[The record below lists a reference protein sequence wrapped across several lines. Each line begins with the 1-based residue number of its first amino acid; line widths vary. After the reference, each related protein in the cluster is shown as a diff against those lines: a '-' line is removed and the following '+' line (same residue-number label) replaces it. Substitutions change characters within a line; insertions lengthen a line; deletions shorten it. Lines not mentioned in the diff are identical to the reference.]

1 MLQIR
6 TPVQDKPLPPPE
18 DRTGRQFGRDMTA
31 GPRERLI
38 DSTIA
43 LIRRRGVHATGLT
56 DLLSHS
62 GTARQSIYQHFP
74 GGKAELVEQATKEAG
89 RQMVALLDTFDDDP
103 ISMVDGL
110 ISWWEQELGTTD
122 YTSGCPVVA
131 AALAPSPAAG
141 RAFSAWESRFTGVLV
156 RAGVTQPAATSL
168 ATFTLSALEGAIVL
182 SRAASSTRPLE
193 DVRTQLTMLLKSQL
207 PARQQDPTPAPSPE
221 PTPLRPTPAWAPPTA
236 TPKPTPPGYQST
248 VDARSA
254 WNGYR
259 R

>member
-1 MLQIR
+1 
-6 TPVQDKPLPPPE
+6 
-18 DRTGRQFGRDMTA
+18 MTA

-62 GTARQSIYQHFP
+62 STARQSIYQHFP

-89 RQMVALLDTFDDDP
+89 RQMVALLDTFDDNPVD
-103 ISMVDGL
+103 MVDGL
-110 ISWWEQELGTTD
+110 VTWWEHELNTSD
-122 YTSGCPVVA
+122 HTSGCPVLA

-141 RAFSAWESRFTGVLV
+141 RVFAAWESRFTGVLV
-156 RAGVTQPAATSL
+156 RAGLPQPAAASL

-182 SRAASSTRPLE
+182 SRAASSTRPLD
-193 DVRTQLTMLLKSQL
+193 DVRTQLTMLLRAQL
-207 PARQQDPTPAPSPE
+207 PARRPDQAPRPPE
-221 PTPLRPTPAWAPPTA
+221 PTPMRTPQAWSPPSATPRPTPPSHQHA
-236 TPKPTPPGYQST
+236 
-248 VDARSA
+248 VDARSG

-259 R
+259 G

>member
-1 MLQIR
+1 
-6 TPVQDKPLPPPE
+6 
-18 DRTGRQFGRDMTA
+18 MTA

-56 DLLSHS
+56 DLLNHS

-89 RQMVALLDTFDDDP
+89 RQMVALLDTFDDNP
-103 ISMVDGL
+103 IDLVDGL
-110 ISWWEQELGTTD
+110 IGWWEQELDTSS

-141 RAFSAWESRFTGVLV
+141 RVFAAWEARFTGVLV
-156 RAGVTQPAATSL
+156 RAGMESAAAGSL
-168 ATFTLSALEGAIVL
+168 ASFALSALEGAIVL
-182 SRAASSTRPLE
+182 SRAAASTRPLG
-193 DVRTQLTMLLKSQL
+193 DVRKQLTMLLRAQL
-207 PARQQDPTPAPSPE
+207 PARVVDAPVSALAAAPVSSSMPASVRE
-221 PTPLRPTPAWAPPTA
+221 VPAWAP
-236 TPKPTPPGYQST
+236 KPSPPGYQSA
-248 VDARSA
+248 VDAGSA
-254 WNGYR
+254 WNGFR

>member
-1 MLQIR
+1 M
-6 TPVQDKPLPPPE
+6 
-18 DRTGRQFGRDMTA
+18 
-31 GPRERLI
+31 I

-62 GTARQSIYQHFP
+62 STARQSIYQHFP

-110 ISWWEQELGTTD
+110 IAWWEQELGSTD

-141 RAFSAWESRFTGVLV
+141 RAFSAWENRFTGVLV
-156 RAGVTQPAATSL
+156 RAGVAQSAATSL
-168 ATFTLSALEGAIVL
+168 ATITLSALEGAIVL
-182 SRAASSTRPLE
+182 SRAAASTRPLD
-193 DVRTQLTMLLKSQL
+193 DVRTQLTVLIKAQTST
-207 PARQQDPTPAPSPE
+207 ARPE
-221 PTPLRPTPAWAPPTA
+221 PTPPPEPTPIRSTPAWAPPAA
-236 TPKPTPPGYQST
+236 TPKPTPPGYQQA
-248 VDARSA
+248 VDVRTA

>member
-1 MLQIR
+1 
-6 TPVQDKPLPPPE
+6 
-18 DRTGRQFGRDMTA
+18 MTA

-56 DLLSHS
+56 DLLNHS
-62 GTARQSIYQHFP
+62 STARQSIYQHFP

-89 RQMVALLDTFDDDP
+89 RQMVALLDTFEDDP
-103 ISMVDGL
+103 LTMVDSL
-110 ISWWEQELGTTD
+110 IGWWEKELDSSG

-141 RAFSAWESRFTGVLV
+141 RVFSAWENRFTGVLV
-156 RAGVTQPAATSL
+156 RAGLAQPAATSL

-182 SRAASSTRPLE
+182 SRAATSTRPLD
-193 DVRTQLTMLLKSQL
+193 DVRTQLTVLLKAQL
-207 PARQQDPTPAPSPE
+207 PATRQEPAQPAPPQAPTPIRAAPSW
-221 PTPLRPTPAWAPPTA
+221 TPPTT
-236 TPKPTPPGYQST
+236 TPKPTPPNYQQ
-248 VDARSA
+248 VADAGRP

>member
-1 MLQIR
+1 MLHTR
-6 TPVQDKPLPPPE
+6 TPVQETPLPPHHPAPE

-56 DLLSHS
+56 DLLTHS

-89 RQMVALLDTFDDDP
+89 RQMVALLDTFDDNP
-103 ISMVDGL
+103 IDLVDGL
-110 ISWWEQELGTTD
+110 IGWWEQELDTSS

-141 RAFSAWESRFTGVLV
+141 RVFAAWEARFTGVLV
-156 RAGVTQPAATSL
+156 RAGLEQVAAVSL

-182 SRAASSTRPLE
+182 SRAAASTRPLG
-193 DVRTQLTMLLKSQL
+193 DVRKQLTMLLRAQL
-207 PARQQDPTPAPSPE
+207 PARVQEPAAWGVA
-221 PTPLRPTPAWAPPTA
+221 PAV
-236 TPKPTPPGYQST
+236 YQSG
-248 VDARSA
+248 VDASSP
-254 WNGYR
+254 WNGFR

>member
-1 MLQIR
+1 
-6 TPVQDKPLPPPE
+6 
-18 DRTGRQFGRDMTA
+18 MTA

-56 DLLSHS
+56 DLLNHS
-62 GTARQSIYQHFP
+62 GSARQSIYQHFP

-89 RQMVALLDTFDDDP
+89 RQMVALLDTFDENP
-103 ISMVDGL
+103 IDLVDGL
-110 ISWWEQELGTTD
+110 IAWWEQELETSS

-141 RAFSAWESRFTGVLV
+141 RVFAAWEARFTAVLV
-156 RAGVTQPAATSL
+156 RAGLDQTSAGSL

-182 SRAASSTRPLE
+182 SRAAASTRPLN
-193 DVRTQLTMLLKSQL
+193 DVRKQVTLLLRAQL
-207 PARQQDPTPAPSPE
+207 PARAPE
-221 PTPLRPTPAWAPPTA
+221 PPAARETPAWAPA
-236 TPKPTPPGYQST
+236 PKPTPPSYQSS
-248 VDARSA
+248 VDAGSP
-254 WNGYR
+254 WNGFR